1 MRSILGLI
9 LVLLIAIAVLPKDTL
24 GQSKLDVRAKVGDK
38 VYVII
43 SNVKN
48 EYRQDYEDFMN
59 EVFFDLLASSKN
71 ELTQQA
77 FRTSRWL
84 IPEKQN
90 EDKSWTYVFIIDP
103 VIENATYNIDSLFR
117 ERYNATEAMHLI
129 KRYESFM
136 VGLTHFYSLK
146 QSKY

>member
-1 MRSILGLI
+1 MKHILGL
-9 LVLLIAIAVLPKDTL
+9 LFVLLIVSVVLPNAAL
-24 GQSKLDVRAKVGDK
+24 CQSKPNVRAQEGEK

-43 SNVKN
+43 NYVKD
-48 EYRQDYEDFMN
+48 ECRKDYECFMN
-59 EVFFDLLASSKN
+59 EVFFDILANSKN
-71 ELTQQA
+71 EQTQKA
-77 FRTSRWL
+77 LRTSRWL
-84 IPEKQN
+84 IPEAQN
-90 EDKSWTYVFIIDP
+90 EDNTWSYIFIIDP